1 MKRVKYFEKY
11 DERGIT
17 GEYGR
22 YFAEILL
29 PYFETNNKLIGNET
43 KLQLESYIYIY
54 IQLEDS

>member
-29 PYFETNNKLIGNET
+29 PYFETNN
-43 KLQLESYIYIY
+43 LQEKKSTQRIRHHK
-54 IQLEDS
+54 EK